1 MTQAAFP
8 AAETEC
14 LRAGWDAHLG
24 DDGVVE
30 LVPVVVIRVEGVGGV
45 VAATSGPVVAN
56 DTDQVVRRF
65 LEWEGAKSS
74 QNTAENNFIK
84 VLSTFNS

>member
-1 MTQAAFP
+1 MTQAIWSKLNA
-8 AAETEC
+8 
-14 LRAGWDAHLG
+14 RAGWNAHLG

-30 LVPVVVIRVEGVGGV
+30 LVPVAVVRVEGVGGV
-45 VAATSGPVVAN
+45 VAATSSPVVAN

-74 QNTAENNFIK
+74 QAAAENLT
-84 VLSTFNS
+84 LSRFYLHVPS